1 MANSDILNFTEEI
14 IVDEEIERFEFHE
27 YEPISTSLNKEGEIR
42 ITLSSKICSRF
53 HPSRIFWL
61 KEDL

>member
-27 YEPISTSLNKEGEIR
+27 YESVSTNINNSGEI
-42 ITLSSKICSRF
+42 T
-53 HPSRIFWL
+53 
-61 KEDL
+61 